1 MEQVV
6 IIDALRS
13 PIGKYRGMY
22 KNISAKKLA
31 VNVVTELFNRYPKIK
46 DEVNQTIFGQV
57 LQAGSGQNI
66 ARQIA
71 LESGLSQTVP
81 AMTVNE
87 VCGSGLKALILGM
100 EQIQLGKAQVVL
112 AGGCENMTRTPYI
125 SEYDKQT
132 DSYSTPKP
140 VMIVDGLTDALS
152 GKHMGLTAENVAEK
166 YQITRQMQ
174 DAYALHSHQKAAE
187 AMKNGYFASE
197 IVPIEVQGSLISS
210 DESVRPDTSMEQ
222 LSSLKTVFKKDGTVT
237 AGNASPLNDGA
248 SAVLLA
254 SESYAM
260 AHQLPILAKIKATSE
275 VGIDPQIM
283 GISPI
288 DAIQQLMKQVDL
300 PLDDVDLF
308 EINEAFAASSIVVK
322 ELLQIPDEKINITGG
337 AISLGHP
344 IGASGA
350 RIVTTLAHQL
360 KRTKKRYGIA
370 SLCIGGGLGLA
381 MLIENSQEHAN
392 IKKKKFQQLTID
404 QRQDFLLECGLIDN
418 TVIAQWQKQSLDE
431 NVLTHLIEN
440 VVTDH
445 ALPVGIVPEFIMN
458 EKTYYLPLTTEE
470 PSVVAACSYAAKMAK
485 QTGGFQAKVQNRL
498 ARGQIILQNISDAQ
512 AVTMAV
518 ESLFP
523 KLKEVAQQAY
533 PSIVKRGGGIVKLA
547 TRNFESEN
555 FLCVDVWMDTKE
567 AMGANMLNT
576 TLEIMAA
583 ELKRQLSVDVL
594 MAILT
599 NYTPD
604 SLVTAKVAIDF
615 NQLDKFGNGRKVAHR
630 IVQASRY
637 AQLDPF
643 RAVTHNKGI
652 MNGIEALCLS
662 LGNDNRALSANIH
675 AFASRDGQYRSLST
689 WEIVENQ
696 LVGNIQ
702 LPVMIAS
709 VGGATHVLPK
719 ADSFHQLL
727 QNSDAQTLSML
738 LASVG
743 LAQNLAA
750 LRALVNEGIQQG
762 HMKMQ
767 ARSLAMSIGA
777 KEHEIMHV
785 VEALLQTTMNRE
797 NALQILTK
805 IRNSK

>member
-31 VNVVTELFNRYPKIK
+31 VNVVTELFNRHPKIK
-46 DEVNQTIFGQV
+46 GAVNQAIFGQV

-112 AGGCENMTRTPYI
+112 AGGCENMTRAPYI
-125 SEYDKQT
+125 SEYDKQA
-132 DSYSTPKP
+132 DSYSTPQP

-174 DAYALHSHQKAAE
+174 DTYALQSHQKAAT
-187 AMKNGYFASE
+187 AMRKGYFESE
-197 IVPIEVQGSLISS
+197 IVPVEVEGTVITC
-210 DESVRPDTSMEQ
+210 DESVRPDTS
-222 LSSLKTVFKKDGTVT
+222 LDKLASLKTVFKAAGTVT

-254 SESYAM
+254 SESYAK

-275 VGIDPQIM
+275 VGIDPQFM

-288 DAIQQLMKQVDL
+288 EAIQQLMKQVDL
-300 PLDDVDLF
+300 TLDEIDLF

-322 ELLQIPDEKINITGG
+322 EQLQIPDEKINIVGG

-360 KRTKKRYGIA
+360 KRTKKRFGIA

-381 MLIENSQEHAN
+381 MLIENPQEHSN
-392 IKKKKFQQLTID
+392 IEKKKFQQLTID
-404 QRQDFLLECGLIDN
+404 QRQDFLRESGLIDE
-418 TVIAQWQKQSLDE
+418 TVIAQWQNHSLDE
-431 NVLTHLIEN
+431 KVMSHLIEN
-440 VVTDH
+440 VVTDY

-458 EKTYYLPLTTEE
+458 EKTYYLPFATEE
-470 PSVVAACSYAAKMAK
+470 PSVVAACSYAAKMTK
-485 QTGGFQAKVQNRL
+485 QTGGFQAEVQNRL
-498 ARGQIILQNISDAQ
+498 AQGQIVLQNIADVQ
-512 AVTMAV
+512 AIAREV
-518 ESLFP
+518 EALLP

-533 PSIVKRGGGIVKLA
+533 PSIVKRGGGVVKLA
-547 TRNFESEN
+547 TRTFNSEA

-576 TLEIMAA
+576 VLEAMAT
-583 ELKRQLSVDVL
+583 ELRRQLSVDVL

-604 SLVTAKVAIDF
+604 SLVTAKVAVDF
-615 NQLDKFGNGRKVAHR
+615 NQLDKLGNGRQVAQR

-652 MNGIEALCLS
+652 MNGIEALCLA
-662 LGNDNRALSANIH
+662 LGNDTRALSANIH
-675 AFASRDGQYRSLST
+675 AFASQDGQYKSLST

-696 LVGNIQ
+696 LVGKIQ
-702 LPVMIAS
+702 LPLMIAS

-719 ADSFHQLL
+719 AASFHQLL
-727 QNSDAQTLSML
+727 QNSDAKTLSML

-750 LRALVNEGIQQG
+750 LRALVSEGIQKG

-767 ARSLAMSIGA
+767 ARSLAMSVGA
-777 KEHEIMHV
+777 NEHEIASV
-785 VEALLQTTMNRE
+785 VEALLQTTMNQE
-797 NALQILTK
+797 NARQILTQ
-805 IRNSK
+805 IRKSK